1 MNLERFHKAQENSY
15 SAALAEIKNGRKY
28 SCWMWYV
35 FPQLSGL
42 GQSPTARFY
51 GISDLEEARE
61 YLKDE
66 ILGSRLIEISNAL
79 LALVSNDAYEIF
91 GFPDVLKLKSS
102 MTLFALAD
110 PNLDIFQKVLDKFF
124 GGERDENTIR
134 LLEQR
139 KSSE

>member
-15 SAALAEIKNGRKY
+15 SAALAEIKSGRKY
-28 SCWMWYV
+28 SYWMWYV

-91 GFPDVLKLKSS
+91 GFPDDLKLKSS

>member
-1 MNLERFHKAQENSY
+1 MNLERFHKAQENCY

-28 SCWMWYV
+28 SCCMWYV

-79 LALVSNDAYEIF
+79 LALTSNDAYEIF
-91 GFPDVLKLKSS
+91 SFPDDLKLKSS